1 MSWIE
6 RCYQTYEYIRDNN
19 PDMIGANEPVPLLP
33 VAHTTQQVNIQVE
46 LNEAGEFIRADLLQS
61 STERTTIIPCTEKSS
76 SRTRAAI
83 PHPLVDKLQYI
94 AKDYSDYGGPKE
106 SGWKDYYEQLRS
118 WCESPYSHSSVCAV
132 LKYLEQGH
140 LIRDLVSQGILFVD
154 ENNKLPTKYKGL
166 KEKEPAVI
174 RTLADGDQTESF
186 VRFRVGSINLFE
198 DATVRDSFCKY
209 YETVLS
215 SQGMC
220 FVTGQ
225 EEHLSTL
232 SPYKI
237 RNPGDRAKLISS
249 NDEVNF
255 TFRGRFKEAWQAMS
269 VSYRVTQEAHSALRW
284 LISRQGTQCGDLTFL
299 VWGTQD
305 EGVPSIGGDTLDIAQ
320 NAREPFMQDDL
331 DDLGEFDN
339 ETGVV
344 STKDIIARQFN
355 NAIRG
360 YSKRLTD
367 TSQVAVIGLD
377 SATPGRMSIR
387 YYQELSGSRLLDN
400 IVDWHQTT
408 SWLMEYRKVEVSKES
423 GKKPTYE
430 RVIFYGAPSPIDI
443 AKAAYGD
450 NVDQK
455 LKQQTVERLVP
466 CIVDRKGIPRDLVL
480 ATVQRA
486 TKAVTL
492 EPWDARKTCGI
503 ACALVCGYYNR
514 TKGTNYSMALDNNNN
529 DRSYL
534 YGRILACAEQV
545 ERYALNIGGDDKRT
559 TNAERMQ
566 VVFTQRP
573 GRTAK
578 NLQQKLQPYLNR
590 IQSQNGSRRRY
601 DLMLELI
608 DRLGVEGYTDKPL
621 SDLYLLGYSSQMME
635 FKRENEAYK
644 KHKDNEQ

>member
-6 RCYQTYEYIRDNN
+6 RCYQTYEYILDNR
-19 PDMIGANEPVPLLP
+19 PDMIGVNEPVPLLP

-46 LNEAGEFIRADLLQS
+46 LNEAGEFIRADLLQAPS
-61 STERTTIIPCTEKSS
+61 ERTTIIPCTEESS
-76 SRTRAAI
+76 ARTSGAV

-94 AKDYSDYGGPKE
+94 AADYREYGGPKE
-106 SGWKDYYEQLRS
+106 SSWDAYHEQLS
-118 WCESPYSHSSVCAV
+118 EWCKSPYSHPYVCAV

-140 LIRDLVSQGILFVD
+140 LIRDLVSQGILFVN
-154 ENNKLPTKYKGL
+154 EKNQMPTKYEGDKD
-166 KEKEPAVI
+166 KEPAVV
-174 RTLADGDQTESF
+174 RTLTGNDQTESF
-186 VRFRVGSINLFE
+186 VRFRVGNCNLYE
-198 DATVRDSFCKY
+198 DDSVRDSYCRY
-209 YETVLS
+209 YIDSLQS
-215 SQGMC
+215 RGLC
-220 FVTGQ
+220 LVTGQ
-225 EEHLSTL
+225 DTSISTL

-237 RNPGDRAKLISS
+237 RNPGDRAKLISA
-249 NDEVNF
+249 NDSTNY
-255 TFRGRFKEAWQAMS
+255 TYRGRFLKPFQAMS

-299 VWGTQD
+299 VWGTQN
-305 EGVPSIGGDTLDIAQ
+305 EELPSIGEDTFDIARKTEDV
-320 NAREPFMQDDL
+320 AVHDDL
-331 DDLGEFDN
+331 DDLGKFDD
-339 ETGVV
+339 ETKSI
-344 STKDIIARQFN
+344 STKEIIARQFN
-355 NAIRG
+355 TAIHG
-360 YSKRLTD
+360 YSKKLTEA
-367 TSQVAVIGLD
+367 SQVAVIGLD

-387 YYQELSGSRLLDN
+387 YYQELSGSRLLNN

-408 SWLMEYRKVEVSKES
+408 AWLMEYRKVEVPNEQ
-423 GKKPTYE
+423 GKKPRFE
-430 RVIFYGAPSPIDI
+430 LVVFYGAPSPIDI

-466 CIVDRKGIPRDLVL
+466 CIVDRKGIPRDLVQ

-486 TKAVTL
+486 TKAATL
-492 EPWDARKTCGI
+492 EPWDARKTRGI
-503 ACALVCGYYNR
+503 ACALLCGYYNR
-514 TKGTNYSMALDNNNN
+514 TKGTEYSMALDSNNN

-573 GRTAK
+573 ERTTK
-578 NLQQKLQPYLNR
+578 ILQQKLQPYLNR

-608 DRLGVEGYTDKPL
+608 DRLGIEGYTDKPL
-621 SDLYLLGYSSQMME
+621 RDLYLLGYSSQMME

-644 KHKDNEQ
+644 KQKVED